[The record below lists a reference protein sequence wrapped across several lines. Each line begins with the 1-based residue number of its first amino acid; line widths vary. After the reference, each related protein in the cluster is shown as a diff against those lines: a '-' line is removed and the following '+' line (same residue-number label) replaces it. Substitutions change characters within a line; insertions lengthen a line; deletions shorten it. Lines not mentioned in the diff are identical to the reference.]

1 MGRYDLHRVDNAL
14 VLDVQSNI
22 IPRVGTRLVIPL
34 FEEGTVPRAMSRLH
48 PILDV
53 GGRDY
58 VLATHLMAA
67 MPISQLGP
75 AIGSLDHLHDTIRA
89 ALDMIF
95 LGF

>member
-1 MGRYDLHRVDNAL
+1 
-14 VLDVQSNI
+14 
-22 IPRVGTRLVIPL
+22 
-34 FEEGTVPRAMSRLH
+34 
-48 PILDV
+48 
-53 GGRDY
+53 
-58 VLATHLMAA
+58 MAA

>member
-1 MGRYDLHRVDNAL
+1 MARYDLHRVDNAL

-22 IPRVGTRLVIPL
+22 IPPVGTRLVIPL
-34 FEEGTVPRAMSRLH
+34 FEAGTVPRAMSRLH
-48 PILDV
+48 PILEVD
-53 GGRDY
+53 GNDY

-67 MPISQLGP
+67 MPVSQLGP
-75 AIGSLDHLHDTIRA
+75 TIGSLDHLHDTIRA